1 MIRSRSQR
9 IPACIPALVLL
20 IVALWGP
27 SAHAQEAR
35 PAPESNTGWAGKT
48 LATAKSFMVAAANP
62 LAVEAGLDM
71 LRAGGTAADAAV
83 AVQLVLNLVEPQSS
97 GLGGGA
103 FALHWDAGR
112 KELKS
117 YDGREA
123 APAAAR
129 PDRFMREGR
138 PMPFA
143 QAVAS
148 GLSVGVPGTLRL
160 LEAVHRAHGR
170 LPWARLFAPAIRL
183 ADEGFR
189 VSPRLHHLLSR
200 YGAEAFAPPARQHY
214 FDTTGSPRPAG
225 YLLKSPA
232 FAATLRAIAERGPDA
247 LYSGPIAEAMVA
259 AVSGQGGD
267 LTLADLAAY
276 RAKERAP
283 VCVAYR
289 GYRVCGAGPPSSGG
303 LAIGQ
308 TLTLLQGFDLGTTP
322 MNGKALHLIAEAEK
336 LAFADRNYFVGDP
349 DVVPLPDGLLSASY
363 LAERRTLINPAHA
376 MARPSHGTP
385 GRSSRAELGED
396 ATVEAAGTSHIS
408 IVDGAGN
415 VLAMTTTIEAGF
427 GSRLWAGGFLL
438 NNELTDFAFRPVD
451 ATGRPLANAVAGGK
465 RPRSSMS
472 PTIVF
477 GADGKPW
484 AALGAPG
491 GSRIILYVVKALVAL
506 IDWKLDAQAAT
517 ALMNFGSRGGPFEIE
532 IDHPSAIWH
541 ALKVKPFGH
550 LVSADPLN
558 SGTQI
563 IVLKPDG
570 TLEGGA
576 DPRREGVARGE

>member
-1 MIRSRSQR
+1 MIRSRPQ
-9 IPACIPALVLL
+9 CIPALVLL
-20 IVALWGP
+20 IVALTGAP
-27 SAHAQEAR
+27 ARGQEAR
-35 PAPESNTGWAGKT
+35 PSPESNTGWTGKT

-103 FALHWDAGR
+103 FAMHWDAAG
-112 KELKS
+112 KALKS
-117 YDGREA
+117 YDGRET

-129 PDRFMREGR
+129 PDRFMQEGR

-160 LEAVHRAHGR
+160 LEALHRAHGR
-170 LPWARLFAPAIRL
+170 LPWASLFAPAIGL

-200 YGAEAFAPPARQHY
+200 YGAEAFAAPARQHY
-214 FDTTGSPRPAG
+214 FDTTGSARPAG

-247 LYSGPIAEAMVA
+247 LYAGPIAEAVVA
-259 AVSGQGGD
+259 AVAGDGGD

-276 RAKERAP
+276 RVKERAP

-289 GYRVCGAGPPSSGG
+289 AYRVCSAGAPSSGG

-308 TLTLLQGFDLGTTP
+308 TLGLLEGFDLGTTP

-349 DVVPLPDGLLSASY
+349 DFVPLPADLLSPRY
-363 LAERRTLINPAHA
+363 LDGRRAQIDPAHA
-376 MARPSHGTP
+376 MPRPSHGTP
-385 GRSSRAELGED
+385 GRSSHVDLGDDE
-396 ATVEAAGTSHIS
+396 TVEAAGTSHIS

-427 GSRLWAGGFLL
+427 GSRLWAGGLLL
-438 NNELTDFAFRPVD
+438 NNELTDFSFRPVD
-451 ATGRPLANAVAGGK
+451 ATGRPIANAVAPGK

-506 IDWKLDAQAAT
+506 IDWQLDAQAAT

-550 LVSADPLN
+550 LVSADALN

-570 TLEGGA
+570 ALEGGA